1 MKSELGTA
9 GSAVGALALVC
20 LFGGLALAIYPG
32 WAAVGIWIDKGA
44 APAWVQAV
52 GSIGAIIGTYLVAE
66 RQWSRSAGERD
77 IQRAVDRL
85 ELTEACIVVAE
96 DVLVVLNGIATR
108 YRDNVGQVVH
118 IPVERV
124 EELRHTVRILIG
136 KNVTPVVLKG
146 LAELQRAL
154 AHTAKTERERGNK
167 PVSDVRVAHGAS
179 RRDIADAAV
188 RAMRVAQQD
197 QTNEVSLLRGP

>member
-9 GSAVGALALVC
+9 GATVGALALAC
-20 LFGGLALAIYPG
+20 LFGGLVLAIYPG
-32 WAAVGIWIDKGA
+32 WAAVGLWMEQAA

-52 GSIGAIIGTYLVAE
+52 GSVGAIVGTYWVAE
-66 RQWSRSAGERD
+66 RQWSRSVVDRN
-77 IQRAVDRL
+77 IQRATDRL

-96 DVLVVLNGIATR
+96 DVLAVLGEIAAR
-108 YRDNVGQVVH
+108 YEARTGRVIH

-124 EELRHTVRILIG
+124 EELQHTVRILIG

-154 AHTAKTERERGNK
+154 AHTARTERERGSK
-167 PVSDVRVAHGAS
+167 PVTQTRITLSAA
-179 RRDIADAAV
+179 RRDLASSALAAIRNVQMAQAKDA
-188 RAMRVAQQD
+188 
-197 QTNEVSLLRGP
+197 SLVHDA